1 MADSPPPPKRFDA
14 RYFEVLLIGRTGLG
28 KSSTGNK
35 LIDVKNPDL
44 VPYIRQWSSNIRGLL
59 VSKESSMG
67 TYLSFK
73 ECDGANMSM
82 ESVTKNCQLLSN
94 DRDRIRVLDVP
105 GFADS
110 NAARQR
116 GVYKA
121 NLALFR
127 SILRIQVDQDM
138 PFDRVAYFLPTRGP
152 LEKADGNLQEEI
164 QVMHHFCGNAI
175 FERMVLVAT
184 NHPRKQEYGFTN
196 EDEDETRRVFQRA
209 FELATGNKF
218 PTTTTST
225 NGPPIIYIA
234 MADDSATINRKLR
247 EACVKSP
254 TGLYCTFVDNV
265 CSRCAVT
272 IRYTGQGDGGNRNL
286 VGVQDSSSG
295 VNLKDYNDSKCHPIF
310 LPRYSKLQKFV
321 GGVAHI
327 LTLGV
332 PYAIGMSTWPG
343 FANSDEICPVCEQSP
358 GAPGCKPVETKCKIK
373 WQEKEAEVVVNH
385 TNRLDTKVVTTIDD

>member
-1 MADSPPPPKRFDA
+1 MADSPPPPKRFDV
-14 RYFEVLLIGRTGLG
+14 RYFEVLLIGRTGLS

-35 LIDVKNPDL
+35 LINVKNPDL
-44 VPYIRQWSSNIRGLL
+44 VPYIRQWSSKIRGLL
-59 VSKESSMG
+59 GSQESSTE

-73 ECDGANMSM
+73 ECDGKNLNM
-82 ESVTKNCQLLSN
+82 ESITKNCQLLSN

-110 NAARQR
+110 NAARRQE

-164 QVMHHFCGNAI
+164 QVMHHFCGNSI

-184 NHPRKQEYGFTN
+184 NHPRKQEYGFTDQ
-196 EDEDETRRVFQRA
+196 DEDETRMVFQRA

-218 PTTTTST
+218 PSS

-234 MADDSATINRKLR
+234 IADDSATINRKLR
-247 EACVKSP
+247 EACVQSAS
-254 TGLYCTFVDNV
+254 GLYCKFVDNV

-272 IRYTGQGDGGNRNL
+272 IRYTGQGDGGDHSL
-286 VGVQDSSSG
+286 VGVQEYSSG
-295 VNLKDYNDSKCHPIF
+295 EDLKDYNDSKCHPIF

-332 PYAIGMSTWPG
+332 PYATGASTWPG
-343 FANSDEICPVCEQSP
+343 FTNSDEICPVCEKSP
-358 GAPGCKPVETKCKIK
+358 GAPGCHPVKTKCLIN
-373 WQEKEAEVVVNH
+373 WQKKEAEVMVNH
-385 TNRLDTKVVTTIDD
+385 TNRLDTKVVEVVNND